1 MMTINELCRLL
12 DANFRRGTKVDNKA
26 IIELLLS
33 LARVALQDEGM
44 LELLQEMEAHGG
56 AIPWAYDATG
66 LNKHAL
72 EDVLCDKVNGR
83 LQWRYYN
90 FPIDVC
96 GRTYYISSQWYSHEQ
111 YPQQSQTKKAL
122 LQLICHKLPR
132 YCVDEYLDRLAK
144 RANLSN

>member
-1 MMTINELCRLL
+1 MTINELCRLL
-12 DANFRRGTKVDNKA
+12 DARFRRGSKVDNKA

-66 LNKHAL
+66 LDKHAL
-72 EDVLCDKVNGR
+72 EDVLCDQVNGLR
-83 LQWRYYN
+83 QWRYYN
-90 FPIDVC
+90 TPIEVC

-111 YPQQSQTKKAL
+111 YPQQPQTAPGLPL
-122 LQLICHKLPR
+122 L
-132 YCVDEYLDRLAK
+132 
-144 RANLSN
+144 